1 MFDLFHV
8 WSNIEPYKDVIQT
21 VSLRDFFWYCIFFKY
36 TGIILYFML
45 NIISFR
51 ELNNPFIDWNRIL
64 KSLTSY
70 WYSYRIL
77 VFCTILILFCRLPT
91 SLWNWH
97 RPTLRSTS
105 TEEGDTSIQML

>member
-1 MFDLFHV
+1 MSFKLFRSETSFDIV
-8 WSNIEPYKDVIQT
+8 
-21 VSLRDFFWYCIFFKY
+21 FFFFKY

-105 TEEGDTSIQML
+105 TEEGDIQML

>member
-1 MFDLFHV
+1 MYTCMKQHRAISRCHSNRFAPRLFL
-8 WSNIEPYKDVIQT
+8 ILY
-21 VSLRDFFWYCIFFKY
+21 FFLKY

-45 NIISFR
+45 NIITFR

-105 TEEGDTSIQML
+105 TEEGDIQML